1 MSLQTIYLAG
11 GCFWGISEFF
21 SRIDGVISV
30 ECGYANGNI
39 HSPTYEQV
47 KNQSAD
53 AAETVA
59 VSFDDEQIS
68 LSKLLQAFFLVID
81 PLSLNR
87 QGADCGRS
95 YRSGIYY
102 TTEKQRDTAQQALL
116 ELEGELKQKSAVEL
130 LPLKSFYP
138 AEEYHQNYLKKN
150 PQGYCHVDFS
160 KLKLFKDRYLQQ

>member
-39 HSPTYEQV
+39 PSPTYEQV

-87 QGADCGRS
+87 QGADCGAL
-95 YRSGIYY
+95 IAAAF
-102 TTEKQRDTAQQALL
+102 TTQ
-116 ELEGELKQKSAVEL
+116 QKSKEIRHSR
-130 LPLKSFYP
+130 PF
-138 AEEYHQNYLKKN
+138 
-150 PQGYCHVDFS
+150 
-160 KLKLFKDRYLQQ
+160 

>member
-1 MSLQTIYLAG
+1 MPTA
-11 GCFWGISEFF
+11 ISPP
-21 SRIDGVISV
+21 
-30 ECGYANGNI
+30 
-39 HSPTYEQV
+39 PTYELV

-102 TTEKQRDTAQQALL
+102 Q
-116 ELEGELKQKSAVEL
+116 QKSKEIRHSR
-130 LPLKSFYP
+130 PF
-138 AEEYHQNYLKKN
+138 
-150 PQGYCHVDFS
+150 
-160 KLKLFKDRYLQQ
+160 